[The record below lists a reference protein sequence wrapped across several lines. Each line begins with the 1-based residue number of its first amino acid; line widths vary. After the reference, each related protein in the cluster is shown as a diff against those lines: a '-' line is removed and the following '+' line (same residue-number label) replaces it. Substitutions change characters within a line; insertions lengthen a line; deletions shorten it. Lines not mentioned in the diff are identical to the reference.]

1 MLEPAVH
8 SLMTRMGSLV
18 PTCPLPFEHRFECR
32 CLIHGATVSVYVR
45 RLIVVLD
52 ERVGWTGCWFCSRR
66 CVECRMP
73 PSRRRGVTHLRLGWL
88 HWLLAPKPGSW
99 LLDRPSSVPSPRSAL
114 RDSLR
119 PAEVGWLGMGS
130 GAAGLR
136 MRFAVPACPSTVHR
150 AAGWGLV
157 ATAGLAVAGPPPSEM
172 S

>member
-119 PAEVGWLGMGS
+119 PAEVGWLGSGWLAIRCPGVSVHGPPGRWLLWLDTADTAGS
-130 GAAGLR
+130 GWAAPG
-136 MRFAVPACPSTVHR
+136 
-150 AAGWGLV
+150 
-157 ATAGLAVAGPPPSEM
+157 EM